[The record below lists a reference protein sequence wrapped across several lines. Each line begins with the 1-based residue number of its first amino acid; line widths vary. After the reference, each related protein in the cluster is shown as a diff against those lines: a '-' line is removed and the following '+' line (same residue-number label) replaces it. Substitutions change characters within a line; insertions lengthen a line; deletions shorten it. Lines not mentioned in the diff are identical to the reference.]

1 MDKSR
6 ANKREISTQV
16 GAVTPKTEIDQS
28 KAKALKSAA
37 EYRKRVSEIKHVI
50 VKINSKHFLE
60 VPEKNT
66 QQTKIITT
74 TLKIRNHVFNIQN
87 RQLA

>member
-37 EYRKRVSEIKHVI
+37 EYRKRVSEIKHDI

-60 VPEKNT
+60 VPEKKYSAN
-66 QQTKIITT
+66 KDYYDN
-74 TLKIRNHVFNIQN
+74 LKNQKSCF
-87 RQLA
+87 